1 VPRWTFLGSTVSDVA
16 PVLLT
21 VFAAG
26 LLGGGIAAGITA
38 VIVVA
43 ASALVVIAA
52 YNGLRKL
59 LYVCDETSS
68 RKVSRES

>member
-1 VPRWTFLGSTVSDVA
+1 M
-16 PVLLT
+16 LLT
-21 VFAAG
+21 VCAAG
-26 LLGGGIAAGITA
+26 VLGGGVATGITA
-38 VIVVA
+38 VIVIA

>member
-1 VPRWTFLGSTVSDVA
+1 VPRSISLGSTVGDVA
-16 PVLLT
+16 PILLT

-26 LLGGGIAAGITA
+26 VLGGGVATGITA

-43 ASALVVIAA
+43 VAALVVIAA
-52 YNGLRKL
+52 YNGLHNL
-59 LYVCDETSS
+59 LYVCDKTSS